1 MFGDVLTEP
10 VGVEGT
16 NPTEVPTGRPRTRA
30 AHSATPTNMFFREDG
45 RLYRLSAPPCSPA
58 TRSADESIATWYSRE
73 VKREH
78 GLMLGLLLVGCSAT
92 DPAPDSARPGGET
105 ADVTVSAAATGMST
119 AADMTVSAA
128 ATGVSEAAAA
138 IEAFSIESELVG
150 ASFAEIH
157 RLAELRP
164 DELREAAL
172 DQLEAGDTA
181 ARYPALY
188 ALALT
193 VEGTEATDALRAVLD
208 SPDINERMLA
218 AGSLI
223 AQGEKAAFPIL
234 IELLGSDEQLALRD
248 PPQQAWQFARFLLIQ
263 YTDEDMGLLGPS
275 TYGPDQA
282 AVAQQAWQDWWAST
296 GASLQFDAATQ
307 VYR

>member
-1 MFGDVLTEP
+1 
-10 VGVEGT
+10 
-16 NPTEVPTGRPRTRA
+16 
-30 AHSATPTNMFFREDG
+30 MFFREDG

-105 ADVTVSAAATGMST
+105 
-119 AADMTVSAA
+119 ADMTVSAA